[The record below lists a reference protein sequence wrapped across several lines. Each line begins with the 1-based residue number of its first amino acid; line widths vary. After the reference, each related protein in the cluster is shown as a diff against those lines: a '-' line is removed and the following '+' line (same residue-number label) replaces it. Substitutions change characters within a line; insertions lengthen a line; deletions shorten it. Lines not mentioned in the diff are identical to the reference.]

1 MGAPSLRVEHREEE
15 ESMIAPIADRAPA
28 ADGKPGIVYRHAGE
42 RALLIEYGEMDL
54 DLTLNFFV
62 LAVDKA
68 LRDRELAGVFD
79 VAPGF
84 RSILIRYLPDEL
96 SAAELLDVLRR
107 LHEELPAEHDIQ
119 IPSRTRSTTRRRARR

>member
-1 MGAPSLRVEHREEE
+1 MGAPCLRLEDREEE
-15 ESMIAPIADRAPA
+15 ELMIAPIADQAPA
-28 ADGKPGIVYRHAGE
+28 ADGKPSIVYRHAGE

-68 LRDRELAGVFD
+68 LRDRDLDGVID

-84 RSILIRYLPDEL
+84 RSILIRYLPDDL
-96 SAAELLDVLRR
+96 SADELLEV
-107 LHEELPAEHDIQ
+107 
-119 IPSRTRSTTRRRARR
+119 